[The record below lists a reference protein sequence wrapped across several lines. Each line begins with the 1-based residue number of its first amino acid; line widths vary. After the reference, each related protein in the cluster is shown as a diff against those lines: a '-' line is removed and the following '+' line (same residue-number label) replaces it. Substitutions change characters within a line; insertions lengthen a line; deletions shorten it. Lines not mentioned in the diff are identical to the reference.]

1 MSWWEFR
8 DFGEF
13 CKGLILLVFIYKIV
27 KLKVAMV
34 RLEIIVFT
42 NGERYPILIDNGK
55 NIPHYYSTLWT
66 TSILR
71 SSCSVN
77 TIRNKLYAIRW
88 FFIRQVAFQAV
99 IGSSQVLWVYH
110 FPLRPSL

>member
-1 MSWWEFR
+1 
-8 DFGEF
+8 
-13 CKGLILLVFIYKIV
+13 
-27 KLKVAMV
+27 MV
-34 RLEIIVFT
+34 RLGIIVFT

-77 TIRNKLYAIRW
+77 TIRNKLYAICYMLYGG
-88 FFIRQVAFQAV
+88 FLNGSIV
-99 IGSSQVLWVYH
+99 IIEILLMNLKMGI
-110 FPLRPSL
+110 F

>member
-1 MSWWEFR
+1 MIFI
-8 DFGEF
+8 
-13 CKGLILLVFIYKIV
+13 ILLVFIYKIV
-27 KLKVAMV
+27 KLKFIMV

-88 FFIRQVAFQAV
+88 LFKWEYSNNRNIVNEFKNGNLLSYKDMINLRE
-99 IGSSQVLWVYH
+99 H
-110 FPLRPSL
+110 FRLS